1 MCSSDLSSVH
11 GILQGRILEWVV
23 VSLLQGIFPNPG
35 IKPVS
40 FMCPALAS
48 GFFTTS
54 TTWEALKVRD
64 LVLIE
69 KYGLLLM
76 GKRLVL
82 CTSNL

>member
-1 MCSSDLSSVH
+1 MPFTATWMETELV
-11 GILQGRILEWVV
+11 I
-23 VSLLQGIFPNPG
+23 PNEESQT
-35 IKPVS
+35 VRA
-40 FMCPALAS
+40 C
-48 GFFTTS
+48 

-82 CTSNL
+82 CTSKL